1 MEASGIDMGEITYI
15 KAGRATTIHDD
26 GSTSSKPVDQC
37 DQCGEWVD
45 VHGGFKVR
53 DVGQEVVI
61 WLCAE
66 CRA

>member
-1 MEASGIDMGEITYI
+1 MEAAGITMGEITYI
-15 KAGRATTIHDD
+15 KNGLATTVHDD
-26 GSTSSKPVDQC
+26 GSTSVRPMDKC
-37 DQCGEWVD
+37 DQCGEWVNSY
-45 VHGGFKVR
+45 GGLKIR